1 MHKTDRSFYI
11 VSGITAVICAAV
23 FIASRFIPDRAEEK
37 SLKPHIISVLDL
49 DSLSST
55 TSSLVVGYNYYLL
68 EQYAENDDRTVDIRI
83 SGKNTS
89 YLDSLRA
96 GVIDI
101 LVIPYKEDLQLD
113 SLIFS
118 YPIDSLSTWVM
129 REDESHEMDNLNRW
143 IDNWHENEENDAVRE
158 SFMRRYN
165 VFRSRR
171 REHLSPYDSLI
182 KEKADSMGWDW
193 RMLAAIMYQES
204 HFHIEARSHR
214 GASGLMQMMPH
225 TARSFGVTDPLN
237 PEDNIRAGAELLHS
251 LLRRYSSVAANNQE
265 QFKYALAAY
274 NAGIGRIDDI
284 LRLAELRGVD
294 TGYWDTVIDVI
305 PEMHDESVVDTG
317 VVKLGVFKGE
327 ETINYVQTVISVYE
341 QFRRICPEQEKHT
354 SSSSQ
359 AETP

>member
-23 FIASRFIPDRAEEK
+23 FIASRFIPDQVEEK

-68 EQYAENDDRTVDIRI
+68 DQYAENDDRTVDIRI

-101 LVIPYKEDLQLD
+101 LVIPYEEDLQLD
-113 SLIFS
+113 GLIFS
-118 YPIDSLSTWVM
+118 SPIDSLSTWVM

-143 IDNWHENEENDAVRE
+143 IDNWHENEENDVVRE
-158 SFMRRYN
+158 SFMHRYN
-165 VFRSRR
+165 VFKSRR

-193 RMLAAIMYQES
+193 RMLAAVIYTES
-204 HFHIEARSHR
+204 KFAINVSSPM
-214 GASGLMQMMPH
+214 GAKGLMQIMPL
-225 TARSFGVTDPLN
+225 TVKVYDVQNPLDP
-237 PEDNIRAGAELLHS
+237 EENIRAGANYLGRLDKLFRKIEPAQERVKYVLGAYTAGESRILQGMQRMEMAARDS
-251 LLRRYSSVAANNQE
+251 LQNAEIDSVVAAQVDSVKAAEMDSTSVSGPAE
-265 QFKYALAAY
+265 QPKWITNANMYIDRVMKVYA
-274 NAGIGRIDDI
+274 D
-284 LRLAELRGVD
+284 
-294 TGYWDTVIDVI
+294 
-305 PEMHDESVVDTG
+305 
-317 VVKLGVFKGE
+317 FC
-327 ETINYVQTVISVYE
+327 
-341 QFRRICPEQEKHT
+341 RICPE
-354 SSSSQ
+354 
-359 AETP
+359 

>member
-23 FIASRFIPDRAEEK
+23 FIASRFIPDQVEEK

-101 LVIPYKEDLQLD
+101 LVIPYEEDLQLD

-118 YPIDSLSTWVM
+118 SPIDSLSTWVM

-143 IDNWHENEENDAVRE
+143 IDNWHENE
-158 SFMRRYN
+158 
-165 VFRSRR
+165 
-171 REHLSPYDSLI
+171 
-182 KEKADSMGWDW
+182 
-193 RMLAAIMYQES
+193 
-204 HFHIEARSHR
+204 
-214 GASGLMQMMPH
+214 
-225 TARSFGVTDPLN
+225 
-237 PEDNIRAGAELLHS
+237 
-251 LLRRYSSVAANNQE
+251 
-265 QFKYALAAY
+265 
-274 NAGIGRIDDI
+274 
-284 LRLAELRGVD
+284 
-294 TGYWDTVIDVI
+294 
-305 PEMHDESVVDTG
+305 
-317 VVKLGVFKGE
+317 
-327 ETINYVQTVISVYE
+327 
-341 QFRRICPEQEKHT
+341 
-354 SSSSQ
+354 
-359 AETP
+359 

>member
-23 FIASRFIPDRAEEK
+23 FIASRFIPDQVEEK

-68 EQYAENDDRTVDIRI
+68 ERYAENDDRTVDIRI
-83 SGKNTS
+83 SDKNTS

-101 LVIPYKEDLQLD
+101 LVIPYEENLQLD

-118 YPIDSLSTWVM
+118 SPIDSLSTWVM

-143 IDNWHENEENDAVRE
+143 IDNWHENEENDVVRE

-193 RMLAAIMYQES
+193 RMLAAIIS
-204 HFHIEARSHR
+204 ISRHALT
-214 GASGLMQMMPH
+214 G
-225 TARSFGVTDPLN
+225 
-237 PEDNIRAGAELLHS
+237 
-251 LLRRYSSVAANNQE
+251 E
-265 QFKYALAAY
+265 QADLC
-274 NAGIGRIDDI
+274 R
-284 LRLAELRGVD
+284 
-294 TGYWDTVIDVI
+294 
-305 PEMHDESVVDTG
+305 
-317 VVKLGVFKGE
+317 
-327 ETINYVQTVISVYE
+327 
-341 QFRRICPEQEKHT
+341 
-354 SSSSQ
+354 
-359 AETP
+359 

>member
-23 FIASRFIPDRAEEK
+23 FIASRFIPDQVEEK

-101 LVIPYKEDLQLD
+101 LVIPYEEDLQLD

-118 YPIDSLSTWVM
+118 SPIDSLSTWVM

-143 IDNWHENEENDAVRE
+143 IDNWHENEENDVVRE
-158 SFMRRYN
+158 SFMCRYN
-165 VFRSRR
+165 VFKSRR
-171 REHLSPYDSLI
+171 RAHLSPYDSLI
-182 KEKADSMGWDW
+182 K
-193 RMLAAIMYQES
+193 
-204 HFHIEARSHR
+204 
-214 GASGLMQMMPH
+214 
-225 TARSFGVTDPLN
+225 
-237 PEDNIRAGAELLHS
+237 
-251 LLRRYSSVAANNQE
+251 
-265 QFKYALAAY
+265 
-274 NAGIGRIDDI
+274 
-284 LRLAELRGVD
+284 
-294 TGYWDTVIDVI
+294 
-305 PEMHDESVVDTG
+305 
-317 VVKLGVFKGE
+317 
-327 ETINYVQTVISVYE
+327 
-341 QFRRICPEQEKHT
+341 
-354 SSSSQ
+354 
-359 AETP
+359 

>member
-1 MHKTDRSFYI
+1 
-11 VSGITAVICAAV
+11 
-23 FIASRFIPDRAEEK
+23 
-37 SLKPHIISVLDL
+37 
-49 DSLSST
+49 
-55 TSSLVVGYNYYLL
+55 
-68 EQYAENDDRTVDIRI
+68 
-83 SGKNTS
+83 
-89 YLDSLRA
+89 
-96 GVIDI
+96 
-101 LVIPYKEDLQLD
+101 
-113 SLIFS
+113 
-118 YPIDSLSTWVM
+118 M

-143 IDNWHENEENDAVRE
+143 IDNWHENEENDTVRE